1 MSTPNPILTA
11 AAPELIA
18 VIKALQAFNAAMG
31 PDPAK
36 WALNF
41 PGAQLILTGTIL
53 TQVPVLATAE
63 GGAAITQLDN
73 VYAGWITKLTP
84 PAA

>member
-1 MSTPNPILTA
+1 MSTPNPVLTA

-36 WALNF
+36 WALNY
-41 PGAQLILTGTIL
+41 PGAQLILTGTVL
-53 TQVPVLATAE
+53 QQVPALAAAE
-63 GGAAITQLDN
+63 GGAGMTALNT
-73 VYAGWITKLTP
+73 VYEGWITKLTP
-84 PAA
+84 VA

>member
-1 MSTPNPILTA
+1 MSTPNPILGA

-18 VIKALQAFNAAMG
+18 IIKALQSFNAAMG

-41 PGAQLILTGTIL
+41 PGAQLILTGTVL
-53 TQVPVLATAE
+53 NQLPLLATAE
-63 GGAAITQLDN
+63 GGVAITQLDN
-73 VYAGWITKLTP
+73 VYAGWIAKLQGQ
-84 PAA
+84 

>member
-1 MSTPNPILTA
+1 MSSPVLTA

-36 WALNF
+36 WALNY
-41 PGAQLILTGTIL
+41 PGAQLILTGTVL
-53 TQVPVLATAE
+53 QQVPLLATAE
-63 GGAAITQLDN
+63 GGAGMTALNN
-73 VYAGWITKLTP
+73 VYEGWITKLT
-84 PAA
+84 A

>member
-1 MSTPNPILTA
+1 MTDPVLQA

-18 VIKALQAFNAAMG
+18 VVKALQAFNAAMG

-36 WALNF
+36 WALNY

-53 TQVPVLATAE
+53 QQVPLLATAE
-63 GGAAITQLDN
+63 GGAGITALNN
-73 VYAGWITKLTP
+73 VYAGWITKLGG
-84 PAA
+84 